1 MNEKNKKTALT
12 VTTIVSSLCL
22 VLALVLGVL
31 SRTININSIFYYI
44 LAYIALVAM
53 LTDSC
58 IRKKGMARF
67 LMVLIYGVGIIA
79 VTVLVIFVR

>member
-12 VTTIVSSLCL
+12 VTTIVSALCL

-79 VTVLVIFVR
+79 VTVLAIFVR

>member
-44 LAYIALVAM
+44 LAYIALIAM
-53 LTDSC
+53 LADSC

-67 LMVLIYGVGIIA
+67 LMVLIYGVCIIA

>member
-12 VTTIVSSLCL
+12 VTTIVSALCL

-31 SRTININSIFYYI
+31 SRTININNIFYYI
-44 LAYIALVAM
+44 LAYIALIAM